1 MSFLENIIGLKLL
14 SDVFSA
20 IFGAWICFG
29 ALKWRKGLITTIAM
43 YWGLFLGLF
52 VGTMLA
58 MNTYDPTSILVAPVV
73 GLIILPIAV
82 YKVPAVNRFII
93 GFIVAMKIVFMITT
107 VLMKAGEMSISTAL
121 MVPLIVGTIAGVILM
136 LWTQFSIGSYIIATS
151 FIGAAQAAPSV
162 SNIINYIEAGFTGEI
177 WWDPYDILFAL
188 FKIELTDF
196 WTLVI
201 LIIML
206 AWACVYTYKHIT
218 AVIPPNTPLIV
229 YERNK

>member
-121 MVPLIVGTIAGVILM
+121 MVPLIVGTIVGVILM